1 MLFPAPE
8 TAMLSLMRHA
18 EQAWLHRGAVR
29 RALADGGRRCH
40 RCRTSLPGWLEI
52 DHLSGDHSD
61 WRAGNLAP
69 ICHFCHL
76 ALHPAQPGLGD
87 DPPVAPIHWPGMDQ
101 RRVSALCWALVWL
114 RAAHF
119 DLDRSANDDLAQ
131 AVQSVLGQA
140 HSEIEARFAPA
151 RDLLPSPIRPDG
163 MLNALA
169 RLGAEPSGW
178 RDLLWWP
185 EAATPPPPGRSSGGG
200 GGILRWTPGRGIDS
214 IAAIDAGRRMH
225 GEGGAGMERIFR
237 LRDRLDEA
245 IAGGTR

>member
-1 MLFPAPE
+1 
-8 TAMLSLMRHA
+8 MLSLMRHA

-29 RALADGGRRCH
+29 RALAEGGHRCH
-40 RCRTSLPGWLEI
+40 RCRTSIPGWMEI

-87 DPPVAPIHWPGMDQ
+87 DPPLAPIHWLGLSQPRISSLG
-101 RRVSALCWALVWL
+101 WALVWL
-114 RAAHF
+114 RTALV
-119 DLDRSANDDLAQ
+119 DLDPSDRADLTQ
-131 AVQSVLGQA
+131 AVESVLGQA
-140 HSEIEARFAPA
+140 HSEIEARLSPA

-169 RLGAEPSGW
+169 RLGAEPARW
-178 RDLLWWP
+178 RDLFWWP
-185 EAATPPPPGRSSGGG
+185 EAATPPPPGRPADAGK
-200 GGILRWTPGRGIDS
+200 GILRWSPERGLEHLP
-214 IAAIDAGRRMH
+214 AIDAGRRMR
-225 GEGGAGMERIFR
+225 GAGGAGMERIR
-237 LRDRLDEA
+237 DLRDRLDEA